1 MSELTLLVLRLGL
14 LALLWI
20 FVFLVIYSV
29 RSDLFGPRIPRS
41 VRAAAEAQRNSDPA
55 PQTAPAPAPAPTP
68 GSGLP
73 KPEPSAAVSQVVI
86 TAGPKAGT
94 TIDLPETGLVI
105 GRSSSAGLQ
114 VSDDYTSNRH
124 AKVSKVDGV
133 WALEDLGSTNG
144 TFLSGK
150 RVSTPVPVPPNTTV
164 RIGTTQFE
172 LRPQP

>member
-41 VRAAAEAQRNSDPA
+41 IRAAADAQRSPEPA
-55 PQTAPAPAPAPTP
+55 AAEPDLTPFTPQ
-68 GSGLP
+68 P
-73 KPEPSAAVSQVVI
+73 KPAASSEASKIVI

-94 TIDLPETGLVI
+94 TIDLPATGLVI

-114 VSDDYTSNRH
+114 VTDDYTSSRH
-124 AKVSKVDGV
+124 AKLSKVDGH
-133 WALEDLGSTNG
+133 WTLEDLGSTNG
-144 TFLSGK
+144 TLLSGK
-150 RVSTPVPVPPNTTV
+150 RVETQVVVPPNTTV

-172 LRPQP
+172 LRP

>member
-41 VRAAAEAQRNSDPA
+41 IRAAAGAQRSPGAMSQEPDLTPGAGLPRSEPA
-55 PQTAPAPAPAPTP
+55 P
-68 GSGLP
+68 
-73 KPEPSAAVSQVVI
+73 EVSKVVI

-94 TIDLPETGLVI
+94 TIDLPVTGLII

-133 WALEDLGSTNG
+133 WTLEDLGSTNG

-150 RVSTPVPVPPNTTV
+150 RVSVPVEVPPNTTV

-172 LRPQP
+172 LRS

>member
-41 VRAAAEAQRNSDPA
+41 IRAAADAQR
-55 PQTAPAPAPAPTP
+55 T
-68 GSGLP
+68 
-73 KPEPSAAVSQVVI
+73 PEPSSAEPDLTPSTPQPRPAASEPAKIVI

-94 TIDLPETGLVI
+94 TIDLPATGLVI

-114 VSDDYTSNRH
+114 VTDDYTSSRH
-124 AKVSKVDGV
+124 AKLSRVDGH
-133 WALEDLGSTNG
+133 WTLEDLGSTNG

-150 RVSTPVPVPPNTTV
+150 RVETQVVVPPNTTV

-172 LRPQP
+172 LRP

>member
-41 VRAAAEAQRNSDPA
+41 VRAAAEGQRSPEPT
-55 PQTAPAPAPAPTP
+55 PQQETASAPTG

-73 KPEPSAAVSQVVI
+73 RSEPAAEVSQVVI

-94 TIDLPETGLVI
+94 TIDLPVTGLVI

-124 AKVSKVDGV
+124 AKVSQVNGV
-133 WALEDLGSTNG
+133 WTLEDLGSTNG

-150 RVSTPVPVPPNTTV
+150 RVSSPVPVPPNTTV

-172 LRPQP
+172 LRPQS